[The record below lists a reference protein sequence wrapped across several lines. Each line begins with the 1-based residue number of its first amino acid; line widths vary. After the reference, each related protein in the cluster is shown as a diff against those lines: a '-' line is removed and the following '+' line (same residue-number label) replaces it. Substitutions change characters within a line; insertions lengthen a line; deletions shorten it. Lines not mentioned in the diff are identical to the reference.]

1 MVEEALVRIWVRNL
15 KDSIGKNRMAVQE
28 DFNLLFIILFIYFF
42 LWWCCGIEQESHV
55 RRTSPCEKGEL
66 VKAKGTFN
74 STFYI

>member
-15 KDSIGKNRMAVQE
+15 KNSIGKNRMSVQE
-28 DFNLLFIILFIYFF
+28 DFNLLFIILFFLF

-55 RRTSPCEKGEL
+55 RRISPCEKGGL